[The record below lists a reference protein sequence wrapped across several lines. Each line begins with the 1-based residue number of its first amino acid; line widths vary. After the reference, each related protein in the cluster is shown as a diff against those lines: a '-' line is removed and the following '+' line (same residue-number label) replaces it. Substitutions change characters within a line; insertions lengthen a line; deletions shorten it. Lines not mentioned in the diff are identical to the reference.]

1 MSQMKDES
9 LKEAEVDI
17 ETLKTDLAEYS
28 SINSSLESQLQT
40 I

>member
-17 ETLKTDLAEYS
+17 TTLKTDLSEYQKQ
-28 SINSSLESQLQT
+28 NESLES
-40 I
+40 